1 MSVPPDPGDVRYNDL
16 EAGSERRRRRNKLQ
30 SVFAAQMDPRKVA
43 ATQMVGYG
51 PWLQMGELFGGRDAG
66 SGGLCGKV

>member
-1 MSVPPDPGDVRYNDL
+1 MPPDPGDVRYNDL

-51 PWLQMGELFGGRDAG
+51 PLAADG
-66 SGGLCGKV
+66 